1 MKTKLLYGMFILN
14 DSVQITSGKIKKKKK
29 PNDPI

>member
-1 MKTKLLYGMFILN
+1 MFVLN

-29 PNDPI
+29 NVMILFKTANQDL